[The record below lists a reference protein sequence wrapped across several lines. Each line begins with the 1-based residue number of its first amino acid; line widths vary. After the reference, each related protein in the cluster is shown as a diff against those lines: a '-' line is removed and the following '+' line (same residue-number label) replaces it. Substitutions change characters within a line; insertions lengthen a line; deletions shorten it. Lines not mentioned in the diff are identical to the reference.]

1 MPVIVVSPVIA
12 APPAVTVKPPASM
25 VIPLSTF
32 KVFNSAKPVELK
44 VEKVE
49 SPVTPK
55 VPVRLE
61 FPDTFKEVIEVLSIV
76 ERPVTFNVPVTVR
89 FSSRVML
96 SVLKVP
102 FTVRV
107 FACISPTIRGSP
119 EELWESIINL

>member
-1 MPVIVVSPVIA
+1 
-12 APPAVTVKPPASM
+12 M

-55 VPVRLE
+55 VPVKLE
-61 FPDTFKEVIEVLSIV
+61 FPDTFNEVIEVLSIV
-76 ERPVTFNVPVTVR
+76 ARPVTFNVPVTVR
-89 FSSRVML
+89 FSSNVIL
-96 SVLKVP
+96 SVLRVP
-102 FTVRV
+102 FTVSV
-107 FACISPTIRGSP
+107 FACISPTISGSP